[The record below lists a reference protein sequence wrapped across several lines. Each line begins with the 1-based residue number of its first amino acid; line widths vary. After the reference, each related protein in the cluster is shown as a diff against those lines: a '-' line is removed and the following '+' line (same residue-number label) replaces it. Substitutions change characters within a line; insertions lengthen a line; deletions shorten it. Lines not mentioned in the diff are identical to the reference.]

1 MALPPIE
8 DRRLAG
14 IGLIV
19 AAYALFAG
27 IDSCAKWL
35 TLAGMPIWQVAC
47 VRFLGHGAL
56 TLALLMPSEGLA
68 MLRPRAPRVVALRAL
83 CLLSG
88 TLFNFVAVQHLPL
101 ALTATIFFASPLA
114 ICALSAP
121 LLGEKVGPRR
131 WAAIAVGF
139 CGVLIATRPWGAQ
152 AHWAILCSLGAMLS
166 ASLYAILTR
175 RLAGVDSSGTQQ
187 IYASLAPGLVLL
199 PVALADFS
207 PPSALPGWGASEWA
221 ALALIGCFGF
231 AGHQLLTRAHRLAE
245 ASVLAPFVYVHLG
258 FMTFAGWAVF
268 GEVPEIRVLVGG
280 MVTLASGLYLWAR
293 ERRLARAS

>member
-14 IGLIV
+14 IGLMV

-35 TLAGMPIWQVAC
+35 TLAGMPVWQVAF
-47 VRFLGHGAL
+47 VRFFVHGAL
-56 TLALLMPSEGLA
+56 TLALLLPAEGLA
-68 MLRPRAPRVVALRAL
+68 MLRPRRPGAVALRAA
-83 CLLSG
+83 CLLAG

-101 ALTATIFFASPLA
+101 SLTATIFFASPLA
-114 ICALSAP
+114 ICALSVP
-121 LLGEKVGPRR
+121 LLGERVGPRR

-139 CGVLIATRPWGAQ
+139 CGVLIATRPLGAE
-152 AHWAILCSLGAMLS
+152 AHWAILCSVGAMLS

-187 IYASLAPGLVLL
+187 IYASLAPALAVFPFAAADWSL
-199 PVALADFS
+199 PVAAPD
-207 PPSALPGWGASEWA
+207 WA
-221 ALALIGCFGF
+221 ALALVGVFGF

-245 ASVLAPFVYVHLG
+245 ASVLAPFVYVHLA
-258 FMTFAGWAVF
+258 FMTLAGWAVF
-268 GEVPEIRVLVGG
+268 GEVPDAWVLAGG
-280 MVTLASGLYLWAR
+280 AVTLGSGLYLWAR
-293 ERRLARAS
+293 ERRLARRD